1 MRRPFSVEKK
11 LLPWYNF
18 QHKLCRKGKI
28 KLAYKREWQ
37 RPLELDRPTWDML
50 RENNIYTDSRRDFR
64 WRHCPDKENGVIHAA
79 TYTVMSYEYADDVVE
94 KDFPLS
100 PDVAFRLER
109 IAEKEEKTLEKY
121 LSDLIFEES
130 KKAFPSN
137 KNFYKKFFE

>member
-1 MRRPFSVEKK
+1 MFLLEEKE
-11 LLPWYNF
+11 YINF
-18 QHKLCRKGKI
+18 CDGSTLKNREIKI
-28 KLAYKREWQ
+28 
-37 RPLELDRPTWDML
+37 T
-50 RENNIYTDSRRDFR
+50 
-64 WRHCPDKENGVIHAA
+64 
-79 TYTVMSYEYADDVVE
+79 
-94 KDFPLS
+94 LS